1 MWIMTKTAN
10 MAETDPEA
18 GDPLVGGDS
27 VIRIERLHKFFGDN
41 EVLRDI
47 NLQVKQKEV
56 LCVIG
61 PSGSGKST
69 LLRCIAFLEEY
80 DEGRIYIEGKLLGFR
95 EAGGRLVRDSERNVY
110 RCRRNVGMV
119 FQQFNLWPHMTA
131 LGNVTESLVGVKR
144 MPRAAA
150 NEIGSAVLTKVGLAD
165 KLDVYPS
172 RLSGGQQ
179 QRVAIA
185 RALAM
190 EPHVMLFDEPT
201 SALDPELVGEVLQV
215 MKQLAN
221 EGMTMVVVTHEMGFA
236 AEVADRVIFM
246 DFGQIVEEGTAAD
259 IFRIAQSSR
268 LKQFLDTWRARNTNL
283 PT

>member
-1 MWIMTKTAN
+1 
-10 MAETDPEA
+10 MAATDSEA

-27 VIRIERLHKFFGDN
+27 VIRIESLHKFFGDN
-41 EVLRDI
+41 EVLCDI
-47 NLQVKQKEV
+47 NMQVRQKEV

-69 LLRCIAFLEEY
+69 LLRCIVFLEEY
-80 DEGRIYIEGKLLGFR
+80 DRGRIYIEGKLLGFR
-95 EAGGRLVRDSERNVY
+95 EAGGRLVRDSERNISQ
-110 RCRRNVGMV
+110 CRRNVGMV

-131 LGNVTESLVGVKR
+131 LGNVTEALVGVKR
-144 MPRAAA
+144 MPRAVA

-165 KLDVYPS
+165 KLDAYPS

-246 DFGQIVEEGTAAD
+246 DFGQIVEEGIAAD
-259 IFRIAQSSR
+259 IFRVAQSSR

-283 PT
+283 PE